1 MCNLTACVH
10 AAAIVTNL
18 TTDQMIVN
26 ESDSIRVSC
35 EARGSPPLMI
45 SWQTA
50 MTPNHVVRL
59 SENAYNTIITNSDDS
74 FCNITAKWSIIE
86 IHSARVEDSIEY
98 ICQAQNLPNS
108 IASKRLKIVVQ
119 SGSTVLL
126 TSGKIIDAINCIKL
140 HAHIC
145 SSG

>member
-1 MCNLTACVH
+1 MGNLTAYVN

-18 TTDQMIVN
+18 TTDQLIVN
-26 ESDSIRVSC
+26 ESDTIRVSC

-50 MTPNHVVRL
+50 ITPNHVVRL
-59 SENAYNTIITNSDDS
+59 SENAYNTLFTNSDDS
-74 FCNITAKWSIIE
+74 FCNITAKWSVIE
-86 IHSARVEDSIEY
+86 IHSARVEDGIEY
-98 ICQAQNLPNS
+98 ICQAQNLPHS

-119 SGSTVLL
+119 SGSTVLF
-126 TSGKIIDAINCIKL
+126 TSGKFKLYKL